1 MTVYILAWTQVP
13 QCLVEVSIWMGW
25 YVVEMVEIVDL
36 WQLGVSFDN
45 SEGLMSSILGSTS
58 SNIRWSISLTI
69 DYSIWD
75 SGGILNLVSS
85 FKSTM
90 EWCMILVGGVGVY
103 KIGGGITITSD
114 VRSSIGSGL
123 VTKTS
128 VDVSSSSMSRL
139 STLSSGDATIT
150 DSKSMIYNTWYIMSG
165 VEG

>member
-1 MTVYILAWTQVP
+1 
-13 QCLVEVSIWMGW
+13 
-25 YVVEMVEIVDL
+25 
-36 WQLGVSFDN
+36 
-45 SEGLMSSILGSTS
+45 
-58 SNIRWSISLTI
+58 
-69 DYSIWD
+69 
-75 SGGILNLVSS
+75 
-85 FKSTM
+85 
-90 EWCMILVGGVGVY
+90 MILVGGVGIY

-150 DSKSMIYNTWYIMSG
+150 DSKSMIYNTWYTMSG